1 MKNNLLALTFL
12 LIFSTNYSQRNLQ
25 DSLNLAKVDEIH
37 KTVESK
43 LTGLVT
49 NQDIDQLTN
58 FLWSYS
64 SEKLQFICLMNNDL
78 TKLNKNPNQKIDE
91 HYLNVAF
98 SQLKNKQNVTVELTE
113 ILDYYDFYDENNKK
127 SDYMLVYKIRFLNK
141 TSFGENT
148 ENYLD
153 LKIDV
158 INEKIIAIFCQ
169 ADKI

>member
-1 MKNNLLALTFL
+1 MKNNILTLTFL

-25 DSLNLAKVDEIH
+25 DSLNFAKVDEIH

-49 NQDIDQLTN
+49 NQDIDQLTS

-64 SEKLQFICLMNNDL
+64 SEELQFICLMNDDL

-98 SQLKNKQNVTVELTE
+98 SQLKNKQNES
-113 ILDYYDFYDENNKK
+113 YN
-127 SDYMLVYKIRFLNK
+127 
-141 TSFGENT
+141 
-148 ENYLD
+148 
-153 LKIDV
+153 
-158 INEKIIAIFCQ
+158 
-169 ADKI
+169 

>member
-1 MKNNLLALTFL
+1 MKNNILTLTFL

-25 DSLNLAKVDEIH
+25 DSLNLAKVYEINE
-37 KTVESK
+37 TVESK

-49 NQDIDQLTN
+49 NQDINQLTN

-64 SEKLQFICLMNNDL
+64 SDKLIFICLMNDDL
-78 TKLNKNPNQKIDE
+78 NKLNKNPNQKIDE

-113 ILDYYDFYDENNKK
+113 ILDYYDFYDENDKK

-148 ENYLD
+148 ENCLD
-153 LKIDV
+153 LRIDV

-169 ADKI
+169 ADKV

>member
-64 SEKLQFICLMNNDL
+64 SEKLQFICLMNDDL
-78 TKLNKNPNQKIDE
+78 NVLNKNPNQKIDE

-169 ADKI
+169 ADKV